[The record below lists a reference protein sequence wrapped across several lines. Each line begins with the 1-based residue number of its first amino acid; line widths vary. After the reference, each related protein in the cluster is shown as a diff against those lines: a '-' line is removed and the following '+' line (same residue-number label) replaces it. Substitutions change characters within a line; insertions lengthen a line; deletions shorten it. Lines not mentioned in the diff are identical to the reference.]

1 MQKEGIG
8 GFKSYQRDRG
18 STESTTR
25 HSATDMAP
33 CRTKSIGRLD
43 EAVELGAT
51 HLEVVTQRL
60 VPLAQQ
66 SSEGL
71 EIARC
76 ERFDEVVDPLH
87 LGNGV
92 TGSPMERLPEPTAVR
107 FDKREI
113 EIPERLR
120 PEQGQRG
127 LALFPPPPVFAV
139 TKSMLHPCIR
149 DENDEIFR

>member
-18 STESTTR
+18 SAESTTR

-43 EAVELGAT
+43 EAVELGAA
-51 HLEVVTQRL
+51 HL
-60 VPLAQQ
+60 
-66 SSEGL
+66 GL

-92 TGSPMERLPEPTAVR
+92 TGSPMERLPEPPAVR

-127 LALFPPPPVFAV
+127 LALFSPPPVFAV